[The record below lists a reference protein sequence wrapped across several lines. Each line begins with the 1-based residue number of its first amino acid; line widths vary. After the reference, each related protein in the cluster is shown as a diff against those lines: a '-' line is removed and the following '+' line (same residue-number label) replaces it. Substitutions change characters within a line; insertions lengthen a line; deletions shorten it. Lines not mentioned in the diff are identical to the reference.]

1 MRKIIV
7 LVLIFTFSISLL
19 MAGGYQV
26 RLQGQKQT
34 GIGLIGTPFHY
45 GASSIFYNPGSL
57 GFFEGKYSFSV
68 GASGI
73 FAKQAF
79 QKEGTDYQA
88 WSDNPVGTPFYVYGA
103 GKIKDFLA
111 VGIGLYTPF
120 GSSIAWDDMWAG
132 RYLIQNSK
140 LSAIFI
146 QPTISYNYK
155 DKFGIGAGFIYAIG
169 NVRVEKALP
178 YNDDSKVVLE
188 GSGNNMGVNI
198 GAFVRP
204 VENLRIGIDFRSS
217 MMMKV
222 EGGDATF
229 TVPESVSSNVPAENK
244 FTAELPLPAN
254 LEMGVAYE
262 FNDRFLLA
270 VELAWIQWSKYENLD
285 FTFEQNGELLNSSNP
300 REYKD
305 SFVPRIGAQY
315 KLNDIFTFRAG
326 GYYDPSP
333 ANEKYFTP
341 ETVTLNS
348 IAFTLGV
355 SIEPIKGLS
364 IDLSYLQVNGLEADK
379 EYEPAN
385 FNGTYKS
392 IGILP
397 GIGLSYTF

>member
-1 MRKIIV
+1 MRKLIV
-7 LVLIFTFSISLL
+7 LLLISTFSISLV

-34 GIGLIGTPFHY
+34 GIGLIGTPFHH
-45 GASSIFYNPGSL
+45 GASSIFYNPGAL
-57 GFFEGKYSFSV
+57 GFFEGKYSFSAGV
-68 GASGI
+68 SGI

-79 QKEGTDYQA
+79 QMEKTDYQA
-88 WSDNPVGTPFYVYGA
+88 WTDNPVGTPFYVYGA

-111 VGIGLYTPF
+111 VGIGIYTPF

-146 QPTISYNYK
+146 QPTISFNHK
-155 DKFGIGAGFIYAIG
+155 DKFGIGAGFIYAMG

-178 YNDDSKVVLE
+178 YNDDSNVVLE
-188 GSGNNMGVNI
+188 GSGSNI
-198 GAFVRP
+198 GFNVGAFFKP
-204 VENLRIGIDFRSS
+204 AENLRIGIDYRSS

-229 TVPESVSSNVPAENK
+229 TVPDAVSGSVPEKNK
-244 FTAELPLPAN
+244 FSAELPLPSN
-254 LEMGVAYE
+254 LEMGLAYDINE
-262 FNDRFLLA
+262 KFLVA
-270 VELAWIQWSKYENLD
+270 VEVAWVQWSKYEKLD
-285 FTFEQNGELLNSSNP
+285 FTFEENGEMLNSSNP

-305 SFVPRIGAQY
+305 SFIPRIGVQY

-326 GYYDPSP
+326 GYYDSSP
-333 ANEKYFTP
+333 ANDDYFTP

-355 SIEPIKGLS
+355 SIEPVKGLS
-364 IDLSYLQVNGLEADK
+364 IDLAYLQVNGMQADK
-379 EYEPAN
+379 NYEPAN
-385 FNGTYKS
+385 FAGTYKS
-392 IGILP
+392 IGFLP